1 MTEVFD
7 FNTLKALHL
16 IAMVAWFSGIF
27 YIVRLFIYYVEA
39 EKKDEPE
46 KTILQRQY
54 GIMQRRLWYIITWPA
69 FLLLMVFG
77 IWMLISNPSY
87 LKQPYMHIKLGL
99 IVLLVIY
106 QLVNQR
112 IYNRIKKGVLNM
124 GAFKLRLW
132 NEVATLFLVS
142 IIFVVVIKTMD
153 WLYGLM
159 GVLLFAFAISLGVF
173 VYRRNREKDLKEAS
187 EKAALEKANKSGDE
201 SSKE

>member
-187 EKAALEKANKSGDE
+187 EKAALEKAN
-201 SSKE
+201 